1 MGGAASAQK
10 VTEGSENNSMGP
22 PIQSQHFVKVTEGE
36 EGLMTITHSRT

>member
-1 MGGAASAQK
+1 MGGAASTQ

-22 PIQSQHFVKVTEGE
+22 QIQSQHFVKVTEGE